1 MKKKF
6 EYTEKKGLPG
16 GPNEYI
22 THVSGMFSTEGYK
35 RNSPDVNNPYNII
48 PSGDIT
54 MKGVDFPVMGT
65 DNLGNTKA
73 MIPGNDYKFPGD
85 VVFETPLA
93 KYGGGLLTKTMK
105 CNSCGWK
112 WKAADGGNDVSTCH
126 KCGGEALP
134 TAQNGREQATISAY
148 EEPAWYEKAVDYLA
162 SPMTSLGYL
171 ARGQDLPDRIPI
183 NVEDRNIYD
192 MIIDM
197 VNPAAMI
204 KYGAQAKRDYDN
216 EEYLNS
222 AFNTLGALPIVP
234 AVLSQGKNVVKGGK
248 NVIKNVAKYTDEVAA
263 GSDDI
268 FKATVR
274 DVKPRAKNLDAVTE
288 VNPLSQA
295 QAQNLLEQG
304 RNAEIFKAFEE
315 GANTIDD
322 FVKSYTGD
330 LSSPEGFKRLVQQEA
345 DYLRTIGFDE
355 ARIATQAETNAG
367 ARLNEIIN
375 IGNKNKAF
383 AQGERSAEH
392 IVKNNYNFNNASY
405 SANTRNADYFDDIFY
420 KPGTEIDVFN
430 LNRTKVGSKVLPGQ
444 TNLGT
449 MYNNS
454 KAVAAHE
461 IGGHG
466 LQSGRRLPVDSRL
479 KKLEPLSE
487 MNEGTAEAYRYFM
500 QGSKGKEPSAYL
512 HELRQ
517 AMLDNKL
524 IRNRYDY
531 VSPEQLKRYQTLFDL
546 RPSGTVNT
554 IADKFHSNTRILDF
568 MKPTKSNF
576 DLLARELNK
585 LPAMVPIGV
594 AGAAGA
600 AALPQEKYGGQL
612 AKAQNG
618 NGEYTVKSGDT
629 FYGIANKNNIS
640 KEDLIKANPGIDI
653 QNLKLNQTI
662 KFPVQDNV
670 QDNVQKPEETSW
682 SDYINPMN
690 WGVSD
695 RDDDGGFK
703 EAFRAARQ
711 AGEDEF
717 MWYGTRYTTDLKSTS
732 KQAPKQ
738 APSKPV
744 EKVKE
749 EQSFNITPQLL
760 YKQAFV
766 ESRLDPKAKNSL
778 GYMGLGQIGKGVIT
792 DYKKATGVKEVDP
805 FDPKQNHDV
814 QEWSMNELYNASF
827 IDKPGA
833 TAENRLIKALA
844 SYNYGRKNVL
854 NILEAEKAK
863 GNDIYK
869 SNDWTKQL
877 PKETREYIDMIVY
890 DGVTEKRP
898 DVQTNFK
905 KATEEDEYKDLRELY
920 KYQLKGEVPSTK
932 TEDSKYPML
941 MDTPYL
947 GYVGDKFVQ
956 EQRIVAQDN
965 TRVSIPAINKNL
977 VKVDNLKK
985 LDIDQGEYQFD
996 IPLDL
1001 TVAQDNTYVNPIKQ
1015 INDIPL
1021 ASEELDIAE
1030 REYKRPNLTSN
1041 FTEAVNDYKPK
1052 NKYEKD
1058 YTNASETEIKELQK
1072 TLIKEG
1078 YGSLLGDFGDDEN
1091 GVDGKFGPKTKAAY
1105 ESLISEGDLGLNN
1118 IDKFYK
1124 KYSNNN
1130 KIPVK
1135 KLQAELVEKGYLSEK
1150 TKDGKT
1156 NIDGKFGDRTKKA
1169 LQEYNTSEK
1178 NEDPDALIF
1187 NNIPNKLEDKRC
1199 AAGMCAILE
1208 DNNVITESLGIK
1220 YKNAWD
1226 IHENMMNAG
1235 NSESIYNIYTEPEF
1249 ANVGPETTAE
1259 ELKSIT
1265 KQVKN
1270 KSQTKESDYKVG
1282 DIVGL
1287 YWPGSNYHETTVQN
1301 SKTFNTH
1308 VGFVSD
1314 FDKNGKPIITHNVNG
1329 NVLQQPYDQLQTTW
1343 ISRPKENVKLNKK
1356 YDASAYQDVEI
1367 NQNILSNFEAK
1378 KERPLSTNEK
1388 DVVTNIMKRAKYNS
1402 QSIPEMLN
1410 SSVDKNWL
1418 NAATFAITGVESSGG
1433 ISPNTPRTVEEAAS
1447 QNYGLQGLAYA
1458 YKGKTPED
1466 ISLGVAKVKFNSL
1479 DPFAKEYFDIQS
1491 PEDLANDNKAT
1502 DAASYLLVK
1511 HYELFKN
1518 YGEQYPEFGL
1528 TEEDFRN
1535 MAILA
1540 HNQGS
1545 NLLLKTGRNNL
1556 KSGTRS
1562 SEDQI
1567 ESLRKL
1573 YQGSIKDV
1581 SSTKLNHLGE
1591 LGEWI
1596 YDLTEDEGS
1605 ETYISK
1611 SNRYINEVYNKQN
1624 KKYAGVSKEKT
1635 TPPAMSK
1642 GGEYKVFSDYIYGV
1656 YDNTPQE
1663 KEAQKIYDKLNRV
1676 HYKDAKKAGTTV
1688 PNYILSVLMNTS
1700 ND

>member
-6 EYTEKKGLPG
+6 NYTERIGLPG

-22 THVSGMFSTEGYK
+22 THVSGIFSTEGYK

-54 MKGVDFPVMGT
+54 MKGVDFPVIGT

-73 MIPGNDYKFPGD
+73 MIPGNDYQFPGD
-85 VVFETPLA
+85 MVFETPMY
-93 KYGGGLLTKTMK
+93 KRGGGLLTKTMK

-134 TAQNGREQATISAY
+134 KAQEGDETKPWEPKPSIDPAMYVAAVKQFVANERKKQLTGAALEAHKNNPELQKKSKAEINKEWIKNWIKTRNATGKFESQLGDGQMEKGFKSLDDVKKVSREEMVKAGNDEASYWQFSA
-148 EEPAWYEKAVDYLA
+148 
-162 SPMTSLGYL
+162 
-171 ARGQDLPDRIPI
+171 PDGMYVPSA
-183 NVEDRNIYD
+183 NIYFSDPRFFSINKEEDTDVHEQSHVFDIGTSGLPGKD
-192 MIIDM
+192 MKESIPETNIHK
-197 VNPAAMI
+197 AI
-204 KYGAQAKRDYDN
+204 KNIPVKGGYKT
-216 EEYLNS
+216 EEYL
-222 AFNTLGALPIVP
+222 PP
-234 AVLSQGKNVVKGGK
+234 AEIYAELMKFRKKNNIDPNK
-248 NVIKNVAKYTDEVAA
+248 IYTKDDLLELRKKLKEENEYGLFKLDDIYEDEEILRLMNEVA
-263 GSDDI
+263 
-268 FKATVR
+268 
-274 DVKPRAKNLDAVTE
+274 
-288 VNPLSQA
+288 
-295 QAQNLLEQG
+295 
-304 RNAEIFKAFEE
+304 
-315 GANTIDD
+315 TID
-322 FVKSYTGD
+322 T
-330 LSSPEGFKRLVQQEA
+330 
-345 DYLRTIGFDE
+345 
-355 ARIATQAETNAG
+355 
-367 ARLNEIIN
+367 
-375 IGNKNKAF
+375 
-383 AQGERSAEH
+383 
-392 IVKNNYNFNNASY
+392 
-405 SANTRNADYFDDIFY
+405 
-420 KPGTEIDVFN
+420 
-430 LNRTKVGSKVLPGQ
+430 
-444 TNLGT
+444 
-449 MYNNS
+449 
-454 KAVAAHE
+454 
-461 IGGHG
+461 
-466 LQSGRRLPVDSRL
+466 
-479 KKLEPLSE
+479 
-487 MNEGTAEAYRYFM
+487 
-500 QGSKGKEPSAYL
+500 
-512 HELRQ
+512 
-517 AMLDNKL
+517 
-524 IRNRYDY
+524 
-531 VSPEQLKRYQTLFDL
+531 
-546 RPSGTVNT
+546 
-554 IADKFHSNTRILDF
+554 
-568 MKPTKSNF
+568 
-576 DLLARELNK
+576 
-585 LPAMVPIGV
+585 
-594 AGAAGA
+594 
-600 AALPQEKYGGQL
+600 PQENNIRYAEYGGSL
-612 AKAQNG
+612 PKAQVG
-618 NGEYTVKSGDT
+618 GEYKVKSGDT

-682 SDYINPMN
+682 SDYLNPWN

-695 RDDDGGFK
+695 RDDDGDFK
-703 EAFRAARQ
+703 QAFRAARE

-717 MWYGTRYTTDLKSTS
+717 MWYGTRYTTDLKPTS
-732 KQAPKQ
+732 AKNATVQ
-738 APSKPV
+738 V
-744 EKVKE
+744 EKASDKLNKAVKTE
-749 EQSFNITPQLL
+749 PFDNYKITPQLL

-766 ESRLDPKAKNSL
+766 ESRLNPKAKNSL
-778 GYMGLGQIGKGVIT
+778 GYMGLGQIGEGVIK

-805 FDPKQNHDV
+805 FDPKQNHDI

-844 SYNYGRKNVL
+844 SYNYGRGKVKD
-854 NILEAEKAK
+854 ILEAEKAK

-905 KATEEDEYKDLRELY
+905 KATEEDGYKDLRELY
-920 KYQLKGEVPSTK
+920 KYQLKGEVPSKK
-932 TEDSKYPML
+932 TEDSKYSMF
-941 MDTPYL
+941 MDAPYL
-947 GYVGDKFVQ
+947 KNVGDKFVQ

-965 TRVSIPAINKNL
+965 TRVSIPAINKDL
-977 VKVDNLKK
+977 VRINNLKK
-985 LDIDQGEYQFD
+985 FDIDQGEYQFD
-996 IPLDL
+996 IP
-1001 TVAQDNTYVNPIKQ
+1001 TVAQDNTYLDPIKQ
-1015 INDIPL
+1015 IDYTPL
-1021 ASEELDIAE
+1021 TNEELDIAE
-1030 REYKRPNLTSN
+1030 REYKRPNLTSG

-1078 YGSLLGDFGDDEN
+1078 YGSLLGDYGDNQN

-1105 ESLISEGDLGLNN
+1105 ESLISAGDLGLNN

-1150 TKDGKT
+1150 TKEGKT
-1156 NIDGKFGDRTKKA
+1156 NIDGKFGDRTKQA
-1169 LQEYNTSEK
+1169 LQEYNSSI
-1178 NEDPDALIF
+1178 NSEDPQSFIF
-1187 NNIPNKLEDKRC
+1187 NKIPNKLEDPRC
-1199 AAGMCAILE
+1199 AAGMCSILE

-1226 IHENMMNAG
+1226 IHENMMNTG
-1235 NSESIYNIYTEPEF
+1235 NSKSIYNIYDEPEF
-1249 ANVGPETTAE
+1249 ATLGPDTSAE

-1265 KQVKN
+1265 KKVKQR
-1270 KSQTKESDYKVG
+1270 SQTKESDYAVG

-1287 YWPGSNYHETTVQN
+1287 YWPNSNYHEETLKN

-1343 ISRPKENVKLNKK
+1343 ISRPKENIKLNKK
-1356 YDASAYQDVEI
+1356 YDASEYQDVEI
-1367 NQNILSNFEAK
+1367 NQNLLSNFEAK
-1378 KERPLSTNEK
+1378 KERALSANEK

-1410 SSVDKNWL
+1410 SSVNKNWL
-1418 NAATFAITGVESSGG
+1418 EAATFAITGVESSAG
-1433 ISPNTPRTVEEAAS
+1433 ISPNTPRTAEEAAS
-1447 QNYGLQGLAYA
+1447 QNLGLQGLAYSL
-1458 YKGKTPED
+1458 KGKTPED

-1479 DPFAKEYFDIQS
+1479 DNFAKEYFDIQS

-1528 TEEDFRN
+1528 TEEDFKN

-1573 YQGSIKDV
+1573 YQGNIKDV
-1581 SSTKLNHLGE
+1581 SSTKLNHLGI
-1591 LGEWI
+1591 LGELI

-1611 SNRYINEVYNKQN
+1611 SNRYIDEVYNKN
-1624 KKYAGVSKEKT
+1624 KKQYAGVNNNNTPSSKVM
-1635 TPPAMSK
+1635 AK
-1642 GGEYKVFSDYIYGV
+1642 GGEYQIFNNYVNGI
-1656 YDNTPQE
+1656 YDNTPKE

-1688 PNYILSVLMNTS
+1688 PNYILSVLMNAG